1 MRWFSYFHDGILV
14 FGKAS
19 LLASPSSQDHTD
31 FGQCC
36 GSKLVPMLGMP
47 RIRNIQFR
55 LVCSSGSIVGACQRC
70 PMSMDVQHQ
79 LSAVFTF
86 FIIWRFLRRVVWHR
100 NVYLFCAL
108 QMPSLYTSSRSVTWI
123 YVAGGTILKLNYVL
137 WISVAMDKGLVW
149 IIWQIQVKICT
160 VQTGTK
166 SCLNFASRCPI
177 GTCLGGA

>member
-55 LVCSSGSIVGACQRC
+55 LVCSSGSIVGACAKMSNVHGC
-70 PMSMDVQHQ
+70 PASIV
-79 LSAVFTF
+79 
-86 FIIWRFLRRVVWHR
+86 R
-100 NVYLFCAL
+100 
-108 QMPSLYTSSRSVTWI
+108 SLYFFHH
-123 YVAGGTILKLNYVL
+123 LKVF
-137 WISVAMDKGLVW
+137 A
-149 IIWQIQVKICT
+149 Q
-160 VQTGTK
+160 
-166 SCLNFASRCPI
+166 SCLASQRLSLLCIANAESVHFLAKRHLDLRCRGNDPEAELRTMNFCCHGQRTGMDHLANPSKNLYSSNWHQILPKL
-177 GTCLGGA
+177 CL